1 MLQEIR
7 TPGNFVPRYL
17 PDHLKPFFAFE
28 FSQLALGCFDP
39 ARLNPSPCQVT
50 QSSPAGLRAQ
60 EPVQHVWRISL
71 SLLSCPHWREFSA
84 GKSLPLKARETG
96 RDSSAPPCFQWRI
109 RFLFRTPV
117 AHLTA
122 IPIWILTLSSW
133 EIINSYQLSDTSFK
147 QNLTSRHSASSK
159 WVPHL
164 VLLSSLLRL

>member
-84 GKSLPLKARETG
+84 GKSSPLKARETG

-133 EIINSYQLSDTSFK
+133 EIINSISFLTPHLSKTSPVVIQLLVNGS
-147 QNLTSRHSASSK
+147 L
-159 WVPHL
+159 VL